1 MSQFSFGNQP
11 VVIQIFSSANVM
23 VPGSNLMVPGSNLM
37 VPSVK
42 ADGDFQ
48 PGNVTDQPPQYKK

>member
-23 VPGSNLMVPGSNLM
+23 VPGSNLMVP
-37 VPSVK
+37 SVK
-42 ADGDFQ
+42 PDGDFQ
-48 PGNVTDQPPQYKK
+48 PENVADQPPQYKK